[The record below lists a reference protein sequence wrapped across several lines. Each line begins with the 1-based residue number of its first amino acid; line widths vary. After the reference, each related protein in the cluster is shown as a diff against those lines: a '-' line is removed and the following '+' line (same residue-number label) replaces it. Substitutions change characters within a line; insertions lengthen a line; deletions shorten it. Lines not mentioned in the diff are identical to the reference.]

1 MCECECVYMFVGVAY
16 SSGLQT
22 DVSVKV
28 VADSVEVPS
37 GSLVVTG
44 FDVKV
49 SLCDWGGGDG
59 LTLTFL

>member
-1 MCECECVYMFVGVAY
+1 MAC
-16 SSGLQT
+16 SLQT

-49 SLCDWGGGDG
+49 GLWVWGGGGGGGGG
-59 LTLTFL
+59 LDR